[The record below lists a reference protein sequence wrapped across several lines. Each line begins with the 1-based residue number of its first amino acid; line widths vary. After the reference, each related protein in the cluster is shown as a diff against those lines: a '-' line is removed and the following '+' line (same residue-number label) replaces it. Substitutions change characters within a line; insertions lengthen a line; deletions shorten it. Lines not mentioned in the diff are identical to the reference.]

1 MTRYCKVAKSPRPVT
16 TAGGEGVLGRRK
28 FIVIEGLIGVGKTSL
43 CRILQRRWKA
53 RLILEPCDDNP
64 FLAAFYAD
72 RERYAF
78 PAQMFYLATRFAQQM
93 ELIQTDLFT
102 NLIVSDYL
110 YEKDRLFAEE
120 TLNPQELALYD
131 RFATL
136 LGANIPDPD
145 FIVFLDSP
153 THVIQERIKRRAIRA
168 EQTIPDEYLDSLRA
182 RYYSLWDRYPNSPI
196 YVVDTSNIQY
206 IDNVEDRN
214 MMLAM
219 IEGWLEGRP
228 VPGAPEPYQCD
239 TPRQLQL
246 FG

>member
-1 MTRYCKVAKSPRPVT
+1 MR
-16 TAGGEGVLGRRK
+16 GRRK

-72 RERYAF
+72 PERYAF

-93 ELIQTDLFT
+93 EMAQGDLFT

-120 TLNPQELALYD
+120 TLNKKELALYD
-131 RFATL
+131 RFAKL
-136 LGANIPDPD
+136 LGASIPNPD
-145 FIVFLDSP
+145 FILFLDAP
-153 THVIQERIKRRAIRA
+153 TEVIQKRIQHRAIKA
-168 EQTIPDEYLDSLRA
+168 EQVIDDSYLDSLRD
-182 RYYSLWDRYPNSPI
+182 RYYTLWNRYPQSPI
-196 YVVDTSNIQY
+196 YVLDTSDIHYTTNL
-206 IDNVEDRN
+206 EDRGR
-214 MMLAM
+214 MLAM

-228 VPGAPEPYQCD
+228 VPGAPEPYQIQA
-239 TPRQLQL
+239 PRQLKL